1 MRHEDS
7 HLSDEQL
14 LLDVDGELSAHD
26 EKPVRAH
33 LDACWTCRARRFELE
48 NAIASFIR
56 FHQRELTAGLPPIA
70 GPRAQL
76 KAQLALLPSPP
87 LHRLSSWFTSSG
99 KLAFVL
105 AAACGLLAVG
115 FFAARSSVDRQSRQ
129 RLSAMVVSAPDS
141 ALTPGAALLE
151 SRQAV
156 CAQSNAKNKMVPVAL
171 QRKVFEEYG
180 IAGAEPQAYE
190 VDYLITPG
198 LGGADD
204 IHNLWPHSYTATAWN
219 AHVKDALEDHL
230 RELVCDGRLDLG
242 TAQKDIAENWI
253 GAYKKY
259 FHTEAPLKQHVG
271 REVQ

>member
-1 MRHEDS
+1 MRYEDS
-7 HLSDEQL
+7 HLSDQQL

-26 EKPVRAH
+26 EKLVRAH

-48 NAIASFIR
+48 NTIASFIR
-56 FHQRELTAGLPPIA
+56 FHQGELNTGLPPIA
-70 GPRAQL
+70 GPRARL
-76 KAQLALLPSPP
+76 KAQLAQFPSPP
-87 LHRLSSWFTSSG
+87 LHRFSSWFTSSRRF
-99 KLAFVL
+99 ACVL
-105 AAACGLLAVG
+105 AAACGLLAVA
-115 FFAARSSVDRQSRQ
+115 FITVRSSADRQSRSH
-129 RLSAMVVSAPDS
+129 LKAMVVSAPDS
-141 ALTPGAALLE
+141 VLTPGAALLE

-156 CAQSNAKNKMVPVAL
+156 CAQANAKNKMVPVAL

-190 VDYLITPG
+190 VDYLITPA

-204 IHNLWPHSYTATAWN
+204 IHNLWPHSYTSTAWN

-230 RELVCDGRLDLG
+230 RELVCDGSLDLV

-259 FHTEAPLKQHVG
+259 FHTDAPLKRHFG
-271 REVQ
+271 HEVR